1 MPRHADVETGVVPAL
16 VATRACLTVTQGRQ
30 PRTGP
35 GMREQPPRVGRLLAK
50 TVWVA
55 STRGGHPRVWRFERW
70 SSVVPF
76 RSLPSCRADAPPRKL
91 RSDARWSGP
100 PLGRAA
106 PPAHSVRRR
115 TGYSCLPRLRHME
128 KYVCQSVIGK
138 GTYGSATMARRK
150 ADGLVCIMK
159 QIGLS
164 RLSKREVRLVRQ
176 EAKLLATLR
185 HPHIVSHLESFIW
198 SSDRLCIV
206 MEYCSGGDVEKW
218 LERRRRR
225 RLGVPTLDTV
235 ARLVAQ
241 TCMALE
247 HVHSKR
253 VVHRDVK
260 CSNLFLSVD
269 SLGYEMIKLGDFG
282 ISRVLHSSG
291 ELCATSIGT
300 PCYMAPELLEERPY
314 DYKVDVWSA
323 GCVLYELA
331 SLKRAF
337 EASSMAGLVHRVVY
351 KPAPRLPGPL
361 GELLKLM
368 LSKRP
373 LDRPDISDVL
383 ASDVL
388 RQAQESSPLRPKRTT
403 PRAPPRFL
411 ERAAKAEERALER
424 ARRARCLR
432 QDRVA
437 SEARKPIRM
446 PPDCEEFVDDNDDD
460 DDDEEDE
467 IEEEER
473 NSEEYRAL
481 GGGWWLKRDPA
492 SHRWFYVHEAT
503 GHSQWEPPSPDT
515 SRRQAQLAL
524 FVANGLD
531 EASARRVR
539 DAVRARVEE
548 SRRERE
554 AAANPSHPIDLP
566 VDDVLQLQ
574 TPSQESPPAP
584 PAETPDHEAQ
594 PPPMQPELD
603 DAGLEEEEAQPVV
616 ESASHANDDKRAAWL
631 GNLEARMGDLQSQL
645 GALRQKPR
653 RRKSPD
659 ADSPAVYVCE
669 LPVDQPEPS
678 STRSSRAA
686 KRDASRAELR
696 KRIAHDRR
704 RTRKPELEVEILAP
718 SQPPEPPPE
727 PPSPVLPPRRKAVSL
742 YEYLAANNKV
752 DGLLRR
758 ASEPELPP
766 EAGLAENG
774 SKLLETLEIQRDD
787 ATVPERITVHN
798 DDNDDDDEF
807 VDCMTTL
814 PDDDTGDDQQ

>member
-1 MPRHADVETGVVPAL
+1 M
-16 VATRACLTVTQGRQ
+16 
-30 PRTGP
+30 
-35 GMREQPPRVGRLLAK
+35 
-50 TVWVA
+50 
-55 STRGGHPRVWRFERW
+55 ERY
-70 SSVVPF
+70 
-76 RSLPSCRADAPPRKL
+76 A
-91 RSDARWSGP
+91 
-100 PLGRAA
+100 
-106 PPAHSVRRR
+106 
-115 TGYSCLPRLRHME
+115 
-128 KYVCQSVIGK
+128 CQSVIGK
-138 GTYGSATMARRK
+138 GSYGSAMVARRK
-150 ADGLVCIMK
+150 ADGLVCIVK

-225 RLGVPTLDTV
+225 RMGVPTVETV

-269 SLGYEMIKLGDFG
+269 SLGCEMIKLGDFG

-300 PCYMAPELLEERPY
+300 PCYMAPELLEELPY

-361 GELLKLM
+361 GELLKHM

-373 LDRPDISDVL
+373 VDRPDISDVL

-388 RQAQESSPLRPKRTT
+388 RQAQQSSPLRPKRTV

-437 SEARKPIRM
+437 SEARKPMRM
-446 PPDCEEFVDDNDDD
+446 PLEGEEDVDDNEDD

-467 IEEEER
+467 SEEEER
-473 NSEEYRAL
+473 SSEEYRAL

-524 FVANGLD
+524 FVANGHD

-548 SRRERE
+548 SRRERK
-554 AAANPSHPIDLP
+554 AAANSSHSIDLP
-566 VDDVLQLQ
+566 VDDLFQPEE
-574 TPSQESPPAP
+574 PSQESPVQP
-584 PAETPDHEAQ
+584 PETPEHEAPAAPNQ
-594 PPPMQPELD
+594 SEVT
-603 DAGLEEEEAQPVV
+603 DAGLEQQEAQPVV
-616 ESASHANDDKRAAWL
+616 DSAPQASDEKRAAWL

-645 GALRQKPR
+645 GALRRQPR

-659 ADSPAVYVCE
+659 AESPAVYVCE
-669 LPVDQPEPS
+669 LPVDQPKPS

-704 RTRKPELEVEILAP
+704 RTRKQELEVEILAP
-718 SQPPEPPPE
+718 PQPADLPPE
-727 PPSPVLPPRRKAVSL
+727 PPSKTLPPRRKAVSL

-766 EAGLAENG
+766 DSGLAENG
-774 SKLLETLEIQRDD
+774 SKLHETLEIQRND
-787 ATVPERITVHN
+787 ATVPERFTVN
-798 DDNDDDDEF
+798 DDDDDDEF

-814 PDDDTGDDQQ
+814 PDDNEREDQ